1 MKILLTAFL
10 AAILLASCQ
19 KEVSFQTGSG
29 GNNGGNG
36 NGNGNGNGSGNT
48 SGLLVKA
55 VAVTGAETQTT
66 LYTYD
71 SQKRLETM
79 SIKGTTG
86 GIPVDSY
93 HKYIRDGAGR
103 IVKVLQKI
111 ADMQGVAS
119 DTSVTTY
126 HYPNE
131 TTMNYDYRIFV
142 ITMDMGGGFSMGT
155 IDSTVYSYTAD
166 KMMSFH
172 SFMSSSLAPGIIMSE
187 SKTDFS
193 YNASG
198 SVTGMKMY
206 SDFSDPGGTMDL
218 IADYTYTY
226 AATSINQVYM
236 TSNGAQNF
244 ALNSLPNI
252 TTNIITKMEMVSN
265 ATTPP
270 MNVVITS
277 SYVNGAGNKAVSAT
291 AVVVTTGQPTQTTNY
306 TFFYQ

>member
-1 MKILLTAFL
+1 MKIVLTAFL
-10 AAILLASCQ
+10 ATLLLASCQ
-19 KEVSFQTGSG
+19 KEVSFQTGNN
-29 GNNGGNG
+29 GNGGGNG
-36 NGNGNGNGSGNT
+36 NGNGNGNA
-48 SGLLVKA
+48 SGLLVKS
-55 VAVTGAETQTT
+55 VGVTGAETQTT

-79 SIKGTTG
+79 SIKGTGG

-111 ADMQGVAS
+111 ADMPGATT

-131 TTMNYDYRIFV
+131 TTMNYDYRISV
-142 ITMDMGGGFSMGT
+142 GTMNMGGGFSMST
-155 IDSTVYSYTAD
+155 IDSAVYTYNAG

-187 SKTDFS
+187 TKTDFS
-193 YNASG
+193 YDASG
-198 SVTGMKMY
+198 NVTGMKVY
-206 SDFSDPGGTMDL
+206 SDIADPGGAMEL

-226 AATSINQVYM
+226 ATTSINHVYM
-236 TSNGAQNF
+236 AADGAQNF
-244 ALNSLPNI
+244 ALNGLPN
-252 TTNIITKMEMVSN
+252 TTTHIITKMEMVSN

-277 SYVNGAGNKAVSAT
+277 NFVNGAGNRAVSGT
-291 AVVVTTGQPTQTTNY
+291 AVATITGQPTQTTNY

>member
-19 KEVSFQTGSG
+19 KEVSLQTGSS
-29 GNNGGNG
+29 GNNG
-36 NGNGNGNGSGNT
+36 GNGSGNT

-103 IVKVLQKI
+103 IVEVLQKI
-111 ADMQGVAS
+111 ADMQGVTS

-142 ITMDMGGGFSMGT
+142 ITMDMGGFSMST
-155 IDSTVYSYTAD
+155 IDSTVYSYTSD

-187 SKTDFS
+187 SKSDFS
-193 YNASG
+193 YDASG
-198 SVTGMKMY
+198 NVTGMKMY
-206 SDFSDPGGTMDL
+206 SDISDPGGTMDL
-218 IADYTYTY
+218 IADYMYTY

-236 TSNGAQNF
+236 TTNGAQNF

-277 SYVNGAGNKAVSAT
+277 SYVNGASNKAVSAT
-291 AVVVTTGQPTQTTNY
+291 VVSATTGQPTQTTNY

>member
-10 AAILLASCQ
+10 AALLLASCQ
-19 KEVSFQTGSG
+19 KEVSFQSGSS

-36 NGNGNGNGSGNT
+36 NGNT
-48 SGLLVKA
+48 SGLLVKV

-71 SQKRLETM
+71 SQNRLETM
-79 SIKGTTG
+79 TITGTAG
-86 GIPVDSY
+86 GMSVGSY

-111 ADMQGVAS
+111 DDMPGTTS

-142 ITMDMGGGFSMGT
+142 ITVNMGGFSMST
-155 IDSTVYSYTAD
+155 IDSTVYSYTND

-172 SFMSSSLAPGIIMSE
+172 SFMSSSLLPGEIMSE
-187 SKTDFS
+187 SRTDFT
-193 YNASG
+193 YDAPGNA
-198 SVTGMKMY
+198 TGMKMY
-206 SDFSDPGGTMDL
+206 SDISDPGGTMDL

-236 TSNGAQNF
+236 TTNGAQNF
-244 ALNSLPNI
+244 ALNSLPNV
-252 TTNIITKMEMVSN
+252 TTNVVIKMEMVSN
-265 ATTPP
+265 ATSPP

-277 SYVNGAGNKAVSAT
+277 SYVNGAGNKAVSGT
-291 AVVVTTGQPTQTTNY
+291 VVTTTTGQPTQTINY

>member
-19 KEVSFQTGSG
+19 KEVSFQSGSS

-36 NGNGNGNGSGNT
+36 NGNT

-66 LYTYD
+66 IYTYD

-103 IVKVLQKI
+103 IVKVLQKV
-111 ADMQGVAS
+111 ADMPGATT
-119 DTSVTTY
+119 DTSVTIY

-142 ITMDMGGGFSMGT
+142 ITMNMGGGFSMST
-155 IDSTVYSYTAD
+155 IDSAVYTYNAD

-172 SFMSSSLAPGIIMSE
+172 SYMSSSMLPGEIMSE
-187 SKTDFS
+187 NKTDFS
-193 YNASG
+193 YDGSG
-198 SVTGMKMY
+198 NVTGMKTY
-206 SDFSDPGGTMDL
+206 SDIADPGGTMDL

-226 AATSINQVYM
+226 ANTSVNNTYM
-236 TSNGAQNF
+236 TANSAQNF
-244 ALNSLPNI
+244 ALNSLPTI

-277 SYVNGAGNKAVSAT
+277 SYVNGAGNKPVSAT
-291 AVVVTTGQPTQTTNY
+291 AVSATTGQPTQTTNY

>member
-19 KEVSFQTGSG
+19 KEVSFQSGSS
-29 GNNGGNG
+29 GNNSGNG
-36 NGNGNGNGSGNT
+36 NGNGNT

-66 LYTYD
+66 IYTYD

-93 HKYIRDGAGR
+93 HKYVRDGAGR

-111 ADMQGVAS
+111 ADMQGATS

-142 ITMDMGGGFSMGT
+142 ITVDMGGFSMST
-155 IDSTVYSYTAD
+155 IDSTVYSYTSD

-172 SFMSSSLAPGIIMSE
+172 SFMSSSMMPGIIMSE

-193 YNASG
+193 YDASG
-198 SVTGMKMY
+198 NVTGMKMY
-206 SDFSDPGGTMDL
+206 SDISDPGGTMDL

-236 TSNGAQNF
+236 TTNGAQNF
-244 ALNSLPNI
+244 ALNSLSNI
-252 TTNIITKMEMVSN
+252 TTNVITKMEMVSN

-291 AVVVTTGQPTQTTNY
+291 VVSATTGQPTQTTNY